1 MSKMELTGIM
11 ITGGA
16 GFIGS
21 NFVEYLLKDLG
32 LKIPIVVVDSLSYCG
47 NKENLKFAEE
57 YPNFKF
63 VKQDICNKAKIGEIA
78 FLSRIDAIVNFA
90 AETHVDRSIWDSTPF
105 LINNVFGTLTM
116 LEVAILLKVRR
127 FVQISTDEVYGSLG
141 EDEACFT
148 EEHQIRTNSPYS
160 ASKASADNFVQAYH
174 ATYGLDTVI
183 TRCSNNYGPRQ
194 FPEKLIPL
202 LIMNA
207 TNEKELPIY
216 GDGKNVRDWIYVKDH
231 CKGIYKALT
240 EGKSGE
246 VYNFGGECE
255 KRNID
260 IAKLILSKMG
270 KSEKLIKHVTDR
282 PGHDWRY
289 AMDITKAKRELNW
302 YPETS
307 FEDGIDRTIDWYLS
321 NKQWQDTVL
330 SDEYKQFYAKQ
341 YGAKR

>member
-1 MSKMELTGIM
+1 MNYTSMM

-21 NFVEYLLKDLG
+21 NFVEYLLKDVG
-32 LKIPIVVVDSLSYCG
+32 LTIPIVVVDLLSYCG
-47 NKENLKFAEE
+47 NQENIKFAYE
-57 YPNFKF
+57 YPNVKF
-63 VKQDICNKAKIGEIA
+63 IKLDICNKAKMDEIA
-78 FLSRIDAIVNFA
+78 YFNRVDVIINFA

-116 LEVAILLKVRR
+116 LEVAKMRKVRR
-127 FVQISTDEVYGSLG
+127 FLQISTDEVYGSLSDSEPG
-141 EDEACFT
+141 FT
-148 EEHQIRTNSPYS
+148 EEHLIKTNSPYS

-207 TNEKELPIY
+207 NEGKDIPIY

-240 EGKSGE
+240 DGKSGE
-246 VYNFGGECE
+246 IYNFGGECE

-260 IAKLILSKMG
+260 IAKLVLSKMG
-270 KSEKLIKHVTDR
+270 KSEDLIKYVTDR

-289 AMDITKAKRELNW
+289 AMDITKAKKELDW
-302 YPETS
+302 HPETS
-307 FEDGIDRTIDWYLS
+307 FEEGMGKTIDWYLS
-321 NKQWQDTVL
+321 NIKWCDAVL
-330 SDEYKQFYAKQ
+330 CDEYKQYYAKQ